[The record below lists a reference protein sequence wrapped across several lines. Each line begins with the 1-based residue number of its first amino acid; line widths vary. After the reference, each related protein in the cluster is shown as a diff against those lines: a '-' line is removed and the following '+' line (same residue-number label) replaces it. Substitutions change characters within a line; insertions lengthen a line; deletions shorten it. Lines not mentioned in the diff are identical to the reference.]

1 MFLLGFTNFNIYFCK
16 LIRFIQTL
24 ITIFVKELRK
34 LFTQQT
40 QKPNIMT
47 HFQTISG
54 LTAKNIKL
62 IALEVSDLEVSVYD
76 THFDTYLS
84 VRVQN
89 LLFSTKLDISYV
101 ARKCYFLMYNK
112 KVN

>member
-1 MFLLGFTNFNIYFCK
+1 
-16 LIRFIQTL
+16 
-24 ITIFVKELRK
+24 
-34 LFTQQT
+34 
-40 QKPNIMT
+40 MT
-47 HFQTISG
+47 HFQNTSG

-89 LLFSTKLDISYV
+89 LLISTHLDACYV